1 MDSSPIHTKKNYK
14 LIMALLNGKQIKDTS
29 VALDKLNGSGLVA
42 ITGEMN
48 FSTGAKITIVD
59 APSIGTDATNKTY
72 VDGQISTLNGDN
84 TIAFAGITASLS
96 AEVVRAQG
104 IESSLETKVDF
115 VIDNIDP
122 VALDSLTEIVA
133 AFQGMDGD
141 ILSSITN
148 LGASASAA
156 ISQEVVDRTAD
167 VDAEQSRAT
176 AAELV
181 LTQNLSAEVV
191 RATADVNTEESRAI
205 AAEGSLDTKVSTET
219 SRATAAELVLTQNL
233 SAEVIRATADV
244 NTEESR
250 AIAAELVL
258 TNDLASEV
266 TNRTND
272 VNAEQSRAEAAELV
286 LTNDL
291 SAEVVARNA
300 DVNAEQSRATAAE
313 LALGGRIDFIASNTA
328 PEAIDSL
335 TEIITAYTNMD
346 GNLSN
351 AIVALGSG
359 ANTALSAEIVRAE
372 AAETSLDTYA
382 DTLSSGLSSELVNRA
397 NAVSVESSNRVSGDL
412 SLDNK
417 VVAETSRATAAE
429 LSLDAYADAI
439 SLEKS
444 NEFVAEISN
453 RVSGDLSLNV
463 KVSDETSRATSAE
476 AGLSSDY
483 STQVSAEVV
492 ARTAAFLAASS
503 SRVSADLSLNTKLQ
517 GEITRA
523 TSSEVVLNTNL
534 SSEIARATAA
544 EAALGG
550 RIDFVISNVDG
561 PAIDSLTEI
570 VTAYTNMDG
579 DLSAAIV
586 ALGSG
591 ANTALS
597 SEIARAEGIE
607 AALSIEIL
615 DARQYTSD
623 EMLRAQQAE
632 AELQSY
638 ADSISTDLSGEIV
651 TRYFAISAE
660 VSNRISGDLALNNLI
675 SQEVS
680 GEGLVRS
687 MAIAAEV
694 SRATAAEG
702 SLDTKTSNTFVAE
715 ISSRTSGDLS
725 LDNKVSAETV
735 RAIAAEGSLDTKTTN
750 AMSVEYAARISAETS
765 LDAYADGI
773 SANLVSETSRAIAA
787 ELSLNT
793 KVNFVVSNVDGAA
806 IDSLTEIVT
815 AFVSADNNLN
825 GAITALAASSSTN
838 VSTETARAIAAEAS
852 LDAKTSNAF
861 VAEISNRISGDL
873 SLDTYADA
881 ISTGLSTEVVNRST
895 AVSTETSR
903 ALAAETSLDTYADG
917 ISAELSNAIDAQNT
931 TITDEISIEV
941 DNREAA
947 DAAISAELSNMVASI
962 EEAFVTENL
971 IVTESLPGAGL
982 SYTLLNSVEDNNVE
996 LVSAYINGL
1005 KVLVASVEGNAVTLV
1020 SPSYS
1025 VDSTDTVVFQ
1035 YEVIKGINI

>member
-29 VALDKLNGSGLVA
+29 VALNKLEGSGLVA

-48 FSTGAKITIVD
+48 FSTGATLTIVD
-59 APSIGTDATNKTY
+59 APSSGTDATNKTY
-72 VDGQISTLNGDN
+72 VDEQISTLNGDN

-96 AEVVRAQG
+96 SEVSRATAAEAALGGR
-104 IESSLETKVDF
+104 IDF
-115 VIDNIDP
+115 VVSNTNQA
-122 VALDSLTEIVA
+122 ALDSLTEIVS

-141 ILSSITN
+141 ILSSINT

-156 ISQEVVDRTAD
+156 ISQEVADRTAD

-181 LTQNLSAEVV
+181 LTQNLSSEVV

-205 AAEGSLDTKVSTET
+205 AAEVSLDTKVSTET
-219 SRATAAELVLTQNL
+219 SRAIAAELVLTQNL
-233 SAEVIRATADV
+233 SSEVVRATTDV

-258 TNDLASEV
+258 TNDLSSEV
-266 TNRTND
+266 IARTADVNAEQLRAEAAELVLTQNLSSEVIARTAD
-272 VNAEQSRAEAAELV
+272 VNAEQSRAEAAEV
-286 LTNDL
+286 
-291 SAEVVARNA
+291 
-300 DVNAEQSRATAAE
+300 
-313 LALGGRIDFIASNTA
+313 ALGGRIDFIASNTSTT
-328 PEAIDSL
+328 AIDSL
-335 TEIITAYTNMD
+335 TEIVTAYTNMD
-346 GNLSN
+346 GNLSA

-359 ANTALSAEIVRAE
+359 ANSALSVEIVRANSVE
-372 AAETSLDTYA
+372 FSLDAYA
-382 DTLSSGLSSELVNRA
+382 DVISTGLSSELVNRA
-397 NAVSVESSNRVSGDL
+397 NAVSTE
-412 SLDNK
+412 
-417 VVAETSRATAAE
+417 ASRAISAE
-429 LSLDAYADAI
+429 FSLDAYADAI

-463 KVSDETSRATSAE
+463 KVSTETSRATVAEGSLDTKVSTETSRAISAE
-476 AGLSSDY
+476 GSLDTKTSDAF
-483 STQVSAEVV
+483 VAEVSR
-492 ARTAAFLAASS
+492 ATAAE
-503 SRVSADLSLNTKLQ
+503 LSLNTKVST
-517 GEITRA
+517 ETSRA
-523 TSSEVVLNTNL
+523 IAAEGSLNTKV
-534 SSEIARATAA
+534 
-544 EAALGG
+544 
-550 RIDFVISNVDG
+550 DFVISNVDG
-561 PAIDSLTEI
+561 AAIDSLTEI

-579 DLSAAIV
+579 NLSNAIV
-586 ALGSG
+586 ALGTGANSALSAEISNRIADVNTEESRAIAAEVSLDAKTSG
-591 ANTALS
+591 AMSVEYTARIS
-597 SEIARAEGIE
+597 AET
-607 AALSIEIL
+607 SL
-615 DARQYTSD
+615 DT
-623 EMLRAQQAE
+623 
-632 AELQSY
+632 Y

-660 VSNRISGDLALNNLI
+660 VSNRISGDLALNNKI
-675 SQEVS
+675 STDLS

-687 MAIAAEV
+687 IAIAAEV

-702 SLDTKTSNTFVAE
+702 SLDTKTSNAFVAE

-725 LDNKVSAETV
+725 LDNKVSTETV

-750 AMSVEYAARISAETS
+750 AMSVEYAARISAEGS
-765 LDAYADGI
+765 LDTYADGI
-773 SANLVSETSRAIAA
+773 SADLVSETARAIAA
-787 ELSLNT
+787 ELSLTN

-815 AFVSADNNLN
+815 AFQSADGTLN
-825 GAITALAASSSTN
+825 GAITTLANSSSTN
-838 VSTETARAIAAEAS
+838 
-852 LDAKTSNAF
+852 
-861 VAEISNRISGDL
+861 
-873 SLDTYADA
+873 
-881 ISTGLSTEVVNRST
+881 
-895 AVSTETSR
+895 VSTETSR
-903 ALAAETSLDTYADG
+903 ALAAEASLNVKTSDAMSVEYAARISAETSLDTYADALSSALSSEVVNRS
-917 ISAELSNAIDAQNT
+917 IDVNTEESRALSAEAALSAEVLNAFTVQNGA
-931 TITDEISIEV
+931 IADDIQAEV
-941 DNREAA
+941 DNRIAA

-971 IVTESLPGAGL
+971 IVTESWAGAGL